1 MSNWTH
7 HRAVIAAK
15 QRHHPDADLT
25 EDRRALR
32 AARAEDYIRK
42 LVDEAPRL
50 SDEQRSRLAVI
61 LRDSAGGAA
70 A

>member
-1 MSNWTH
+1 MSDWTH

-15 QRHHPDADLT
+15 RRHHPDVDLT

-32 AARAEDYIRK
+32 AARAEDYIKK
-42 LVDEAPRL
+42 LVDEAPPL
-50 SDEQRSRLAVI
+50 TESQRDRLALL
-61 LRDSAGGAA
+61 LRGGAA